1 MQKILMLQCWCM
13 TYYNKIINIQEQLE
27 VYGNII
33 KMSQKI
39 TQLILIQDNAKLL
52 EQWKSGIKIII
63 S

>member
-1 MQKILMLQCWCM
+1 M
-13 TYYNKIINIQEQLE
+13 TYDNKIINIQEQLE
-27 VYGNII
+27 VYDNII